1 MIIDLLDDA
10 VTVTDEQEQ
19 FFVNRIKIP
28 GIHFHYQNN
37 AQ

>member
-1 MIIDLLDDA
+1 VVVVLWVEVPGIHLW
-10 VTVTDEQEQ
+10 VEV
-19 FFVNRIKIP
+19 P